1 MQVHR
6 PHYVQSLS
14 VLKLS
19 SYTVLKCKIK
29 SMLSSAHHPPFLD
42 LFPAFPAYLQ
52 AHHVQRVAVELLKSS
67 ATIYLEQA
75 FNLTCHVDPR

>member
-29 SMLSSAHHPPFLD
+29 SMLSSAHHP

-67 ATIYLEQA
+67 ATSYLEQA

>member
-29 SMLSSAHHPPFLD
+29 SMLSSAHHPLFLD